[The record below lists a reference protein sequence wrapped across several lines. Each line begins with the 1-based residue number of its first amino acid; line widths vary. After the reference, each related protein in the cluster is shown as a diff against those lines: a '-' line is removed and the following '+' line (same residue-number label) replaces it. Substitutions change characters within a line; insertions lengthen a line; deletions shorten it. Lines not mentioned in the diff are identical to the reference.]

1 MTVLDS
7 LLVGVF
13 GLSVVFVVLIG
24 LSLLVRLQSGLYA
37 RLTNRKTSEAAAI
50 ADHEKETAAG
60 EAAAPAVPDAETG
73 KAAAALP
80 GKAVSSGTEN
90 HQPSAGPRSNTGEC
104 RVISAERLTLT
115 VNNITY
121 QVQVEEEA
129 EKTAPLKVSRPS
141 EPAVFAAPSPA
152 AVKPVPAPPMQAQA
166 PAVPADGAGGI
177 ITAPVPGTVIDIKT
191 AVGAAVKRGDILVLL
206 EAMKMENEIM
216 AAMDGTVAQIL
227 TAKGAAVDMGA
238 PLVVIR

>member
-1 MTVLDS
+1 MSVLDS

-37 RLTNRKTSEAAAI
+37 RLTNRRSSEAAAI
-50 ADHEKETAAG
+50 ADHEKED
-60 EAAAPAVPDAETG
+60 AAPAIPDAETG
-73 KAAAALP
+73 KAATALP
-80 GKAVSSGTEN
+80 GNVGSSRTEN
-90 HQPSAGPRSNTGEC
+90 HQPNDGHRSITGEH

-121 QVQVEEEA
+121 QVQVEEET
-129 EKTAPLKVSRPS
+129 EKTELLKVSRPT
-141 EPAVFAAPSPA
+141 EPAAHA
-152 AVKPVPAPPMQAQA
+152 VPAPAAAKPVTAPPIQA
-166 PAVPADGAGGI
+166 PAAAKPADGAGGI
-177 ITAPVPGTVIDIKT
+177 IAAPVPGTVIDIKT
-191 AVGAAVKRGDILVLL
+191 VVGATVKRGDILVLL

-216 AAMDGTVAQIL
+216 AVADGTVAQIL
-227 TAKGAAVDMGA
+227 TTKGAAVDMGA